1 MIEYFELVCD
11 EASSTVVLM
20 DPGPR
25 AIEVVKALHRKTGLS
40 LWHSKLLIRDLPA
53 TVLDDVP
60 EELAATFAT
69 ALREAGALVEV
80 RQKQVP
86 PGQR

>member
-1 MIEYFELVCD
+1 MIEYFELGCD
-11 EASSTVVLM
+11 EASSTVALM

-25 AIEVVKALHRKTGLS
+25 AIEVVKALHRETGLS

-53 TVLDDVP
+53 AVLDDVP
-60 EELAATFAT
+60 EEFAATFAT
-69 ALREAGALVEV
+69 VLREAGALVEV
-80 RQKQVP
+80 RQKHVP